1 MKPGTKNPT
10 AEQFA
15 LYLHT
20 AARVS
25 RQILDRRLKHLGTT
39 QSGWL
44 TIAKIA
50 KASAPMSQRELADLV
65 GIEGP
70 SLVATLDRLERD
82 GLVKRV
88 ASPTDRRVKLVS
100 LTEAGQGIFAEV
112 QKEGTMFCAWMTD
125 GLDADALS
133 TAVNVMGAV
142 CQRLEDAL

>member
-1 MKPGTKNPT
+1 MKPVSQIPA
-10 AEQFA
+10 AEQFVS
-15 LYLHT
+15 YLHI

-39 QSGWL
+39 QSGWWA
-44 TIAKIA
+44 IAKIA
-50 KASAPMSQRELADLV
+50 KAGAPMSQRELADLV

-82 GLVKRV
+82 GFVERV
-88 ASPTDRRVKLVS
+88 ASPTDRRIKLVR

-112 QKEGTMFCAWMTD
+112 QKEGTMFCAWMTE
-125 GLDADALS
+125 GLDAEALA
-133 TAVNVMGAV
+133 TAVSMMEAV